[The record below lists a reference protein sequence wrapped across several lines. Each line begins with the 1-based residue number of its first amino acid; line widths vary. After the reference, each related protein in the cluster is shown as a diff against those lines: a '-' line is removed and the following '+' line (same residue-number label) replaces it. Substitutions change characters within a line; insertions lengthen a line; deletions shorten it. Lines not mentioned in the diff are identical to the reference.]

1 MDKKVYYFSVPRS
14 LATFIHY
21 RDNQP
26 VSGYTDHFQR
36 YADAWAK
43 TSHPTSDMSKLGLG
57 PTDKKIG
64 APDVAIIYG
73 EQVSSLFTW
82 AYKDPPE
89 YRGEIQ
95 PYNIVNATVHFG
107 TDILHNSDFTKLQ
120 ADATGKIQYDAG
132 LLEAWHRY
140 KELQTLARAV
150 DNTSERCRRSLRMDN
165 MHDVA
170 KLRDIYT
177 RTGDCQLQAPDL
189 LSRLT
194 VSVIQ
199 KMKDTLP
206 LEFTLHIPEFQQKAQ
221 ESCLTYDISFP
232 EKPISP
238 EKRALG
244 AIENALEWLEQT
256 VEAENM
262 CTSAEMWQNYHTIR
276 QDIKDL
282 SAKVSVE
289 PNKMPQVFLLE
300 YRQSGQRV
308 NMGVDVKQSLP
319 AFDSWS
325 EMYQHIQTQSNRM
338 YREDP
343 SNAGYFVV
351 YHGHTPK
358 VNSMMSP
365 MEVSLTNTTVYMLGS
380 GLFEQKNFY
389 LTPAIAEQER
399 RLDTWNAIKDFA
411 ETHNLEYT
419 DILNYPLAE
428 RAALRSVFEPGGIL
442 EAGHMIE
449 SIDIGHPEL
458 KPLRQIQRI
467 LCGEHATFDTVRAAI
482 IIEEAYTKN
491 LYNKV
496 QAGMSMQ
503 EAIRQEA
510 LFAVDAAEHYTQFD
524 PSMPHNDAIYK
535 IFYACKE
542 AGRTD
547 IQHDTLDMLEWYAN
561 GCPEEHEYED
571 V

>member
-73 EQVSSLFTW
+73 EQVAPLFTW
-82 AYKDPPE
+82 AYNDPQE
-89 YRGEIQ
+89 YRGEVQ

-107 TDILHNSDFTKLQ
+107 IDILHNSGFVKLPT
-120 ADATGKIQYDAG
+120 DATGKIEYDTG
-132 LLEAWHRY
+132 LMEAWHRY
-140 KELQTLARAV
+140 KELQTLAHAV
-150 DNTSERCRRSLRMDN
+150 DNTSEKCRRSLNMDN

-177 RTGDCQLQAPDL
+177 RTGDCHLQAPDL

-194 VSVIQ
+194 ISIVQ

-221 ESCLTYDISFP
+221 ENCLNYDIDFQM
-232 EKPISP
+232 KPVSP

-244 AIENALEWLEQT
+244 ALGSALEWLGKT

-262 CTSAEMWQNYHTIR
+262 CTSAEMWHNYQVICN
-276 QDIKDL
+276 DIKDL
-282 SAKVSVE
+282 SAKVSTE

-300 YRQSGQRV
+300 YRQPGQRV
-308 NMGVDVKQSLP
+308 NLGVDVQKPLP

-325 EMYQHIQTQSNRM
+325 EMNQYIRTQANRI
-338 YREDP
+338 YRDDP
-343 SNAGYFVV
+343 SSAGYFIV

-358 VNSMMSP
+358 VSAMMSP
-365 MEVSLTNTTVYMLGS
+365 SEVSLTDTTVWMLGN
-380 GLFEQKNFY
+380 GIFQQKTYY
-389 LTPAIAEQER
+389 LTPAMEEQER
-399 RLDTWNAIKDFA
+399 RLSTWNAIKDFA
-411 ETHNLEYT
+411 ENHNLNCT

-428 RAALRSVFEPGGIL
+428 RTALRKVFEPGGIL
-442 EAGHMIE
+442 ETGHIIE
-449 SIDIGHPEL
+449 SIDIGHPEM

-491 LYNKV
+491 LHNKI
-496 QAGMSMQ
+496 QSGMSMQ
-503 EAIRQEA
+503 EAVRQEA
-510 LFAVDAAEHYTQFD
+510 LFAVDAAEHYTQFE

-547 IQHDTLDMLEWYAN
+547 IQHDTLDMLEWYAD
-561 GCPEEHEYED
+561 GCPEEHECED